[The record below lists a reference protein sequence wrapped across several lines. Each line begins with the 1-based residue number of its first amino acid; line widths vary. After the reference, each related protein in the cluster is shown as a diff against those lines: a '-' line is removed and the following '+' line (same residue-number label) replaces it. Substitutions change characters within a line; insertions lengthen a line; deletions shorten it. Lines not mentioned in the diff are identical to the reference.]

1 VPRRDWLFRIT
12 DILEALSAVAQYV
25 KGMSYEDFIADRK
38 TVDAVIRNLIII
50 GEAAAHIP
58 EEICQSNMEIPWPDM
73 KALRNFVVHEYFG
86 VSDKILWD
94 TVQTD
99 LPPLVPILK
108 QIVARNYSEGDEA
121 AQ

>member
-1 VPRRDWLFRIT
+1 VPHRDWLFRIS
-12 DILEALSAVAQYV
+12 DILGAISAVATYV

-50 GEAAAHIP
+50 GEAASRIP
-58 EEICQSNMEIPWPDM
+58 DEISLQHPEVPWNDM
-73 KALRNFVVHEYFG
+73 RAMRNFVVHEYFG

-99 LPPLVPILK
+99 LPPLVPALSKIED
-108 QIVARNYSEGDEA
+108 RYGGG
-121 AQ
+121 